1 MDLSDT
7 ENHGQIRQM
16 SAYGVPRGVPEVD
29 PDKEGRTAGAFL
41 RRIRSGRK
49 LINLLP
55 AEYYFPPF
63 PPPQQSACV
72 NPAETPFHHACAFE
86 LMLDIHESDS
96 CKAGLCPGPDLGQP
110 SLPYVFQ

>member
-7 ENHGQIRQM
+7 GNHGLIRQM

-63 PPPQQSACV
+63 PPN
-72 NPAETPFHHACAFE
+72 NPPVSIRPRPLFI
-86 LMLDIHESDS
+86 ML
-96 CKAGLCPGPDLGQP
+96 ALLN
-110 SLPYVFQ
+110 